1 MSTGSRRTRTSLICW
16 HQLPKSTSLGAKGLT
31 LAELNRRL
39 ADGGRFVQRTIDRT
53 DGAELQRVGI
63 PLFVVSSKG
72 ELRALTDRRSRTI
85 RRGDKVI
92 EFATPDR

>member
-1 MSTGSRRTRTSLICW
+1 
-16 HQLPKSTSLGAKGLT
+16 LT

-39 ADGGRFVQRTIDRT
+39 ADGGRFVQRTVDGT
-53 DGAELQRVGI
+53 DGAEFQRVGI

-72 ELRALTDRRSRTI
+72 ELRAATDRRSRTI

-92 EFATPDR
+92 EFAKPDGYS